1 MTATAPTSSS
11 AAASGGRSQSQKRR
25 AGGRSTTAAT
35 GARRPHK
42 DLGWTGVRERLWGG
56 WAAEIRI
63 PRTRS
68 RLWVGRFQHALQAA
82 LAYDAAMFCFYGERL
97 PSQRKFNFPGAPRP
111 AIPEHIRVQLTV
123 ANIKEIAADY
133 GRSCAG
139 LFFVAPPPAQ
149 LCPTPPAPLT
159 TPPLMVPAPAP
170 ALATYGAAAAAAAA
184 SAEATSTQTDV
195 HAAGNAGNR
204 VDGEF
209 MASAD
214 DCLLSCNP
222 DDFVGVLDIDEV
234 DLFIG
239 QN

>member
-1 MTATAPTSSS
+1 MTAPSSS
-11 AAASGGRSQSQKRR
+11 SGAATRGRPQPQQHRGGRSV
-25 AGGRSTTAAT
+25 TAAA

-97 PSQRKFNFPGAPRP
+97 PSQRKFNFPAAPRP
-111 AIPEHIRVQLTV
+111 AIPDHLRARLTV
-123 ANIKEIAADY
+123 ANIKAIAADY
-133 GRSCAG
+133 GRSCAA
-139 LFFVAPPPAQ
+139 FFLAPAQ
-149 LCPTPPAPLT
+149 LCPSAPAAAAAST
-159 TPPLMVPAPAP
+159 TPPLMVVPPA
-170 ALATYGAAAAAAAA
+170 TESAAAAAAAA
-184 SAEATSTQTDV
+184 SAEEAVVSTTTDHV
-195 HAAGNAGNR
+195 VPAAASNAGNH
-204 VDGEF
+204 VDGGF
-209 MASAD
+209 META

-222 DDFVGVLDIDEV
+222 DDFVGVLEDMDDV

-239 QN
+239 QQHN

>member
-1 MTATAPTSSS
+1 MGRCSQSQQRR
-11 AAASGGRSQSQKRR
+11 GGRS
-25 AGGRSTTAAT
+25 ATAAT
-35 GARRPHK
+35 GAHRPHK

-97 PSQRKFNFPGAPRP
+97 PSQSKFNFPGAPRP

-139 LFFVAPPPAQ
+139 LFFSAPAQ
-149 LCPTPPAPLT
+149 LCPTPAAAPPAPLM
-159 TPPLMVPAPAP
+159 PPLMVPAPAL
-170 ALATYGAAAAAAAA
+170 ALATDGAAATN
-184 SAEATSTQTDV
+184 AEAMTSTTTDVV

-209 MASAD
+209 MAST

-222 DDFVGVLDIDEV
+222 DDFVGVLDIDDV

>member
-1 MTATAPTSSS
+1 M
-11 AAASGGRSQSQKRR
+11 GRSQSQQRR
-25 AGGRSTTAAT
+25 GGRSATAAT
-35 GARRPHK
+35 GAHRQHK

-133 GRSCAG
+133 GRSCAS
-139 LFFVAPPPAQ
+139 LFFAAPVQ
-149 LCPTPPAPLT
+149 LCPTPPAAPPAPL

-170 ALATYGAAAAAAAA
+170 VTHGAAAA
-184 SAEATSTQTDV
+184 SAEAMTSTTTDI

-214 DCLLSCNP
+214 CLLSCNQ
-222 DDFVGVLDIDEV
+222 DDFVVGVLDIDDV

>member
-1 MTATAPTSSS
+1 MTATAPSSS
-11 AAASGGRSQSQKRR
+11 SGAARRGRSQPQQGRGGRS
-25 AGGRSTTAAT
+25 A

-133 GRSCAG
+133 GRSCAA
-139 LFFVAPPPAQ
+139 FFFAAPAQ
-149 LCPTPPAPLT
+149 LYCPTPPAAAPPAPP
-159 TPPLMVPAPAP
+159 TPPLMVPSAPAP
-170 ALATYGAAAAAAAA
+170 APVTHGAAAA
-184 SAEATSTQTDV
+184 SAEATSRTTDV

-204 VDGEF
+204 VDGDF
-209 MASAD
+209 META

-222 DDFVGVLDIDEV
+222 DDFVGVLDMDDV

-239 QN
+239 QQN